1 MWPILV
7 VDLEATC
14 ANDGS
19 IGPEEMEIIEIGA
32 CWVNEQCRIFDTFQS
47 FVRPSRHAVLTDFCT
62 ALTGI
67 AQEQVDAAPALLC
80 VAEDLRVF
88 VERHRGPSSSWGS
101 WGTYDRKQLQRECGG
116 LSVEPLLGLPHQNL
130 KRFFAKRQRI
140 GKEVG
145 MAMASRMTGIQLEGQ
160 HHRAL
165 DDACNIAKLL
175 PWIFGVNSLG

>member
-7 VDLEATC
+7 IDLEATC

-19 IGPEEMEIIEIGA
+19 IAPEEMEIIEIGA
-32 CWVNEQCRIFDTFQS
+32 CWVNEQLLVLDKFQS
-47 FVRPSRHAVLTDFCT
+47 FVRPSRNAELTDFCI

-67 AQEQVDAAPALLC
+67 VQEQVDAAQELVC
-80 VAEDLRVF
+80 VAEALQVF
-88 VERHRGPSSSWGS
+88 VERHARPSSTWGS
-101 WGTYDRKQLQRECGG
+101 WGAYDRKQLQSECGQLG
-116 LSVEPLLGLPHQNL
+116 IEPLLGLPHQNL
-130 KRFFAKRQRI
+130 KRLFAKRQRI

-145 MAMASRMTGIQLEGQ
+145 MAMALRMTRIQPEGQ

-175 PWIFGVNSLG
+175 PWIFGVNALK